1 MKHAVRC
8 GQVLLLLISSAVL
21 LAGCTP
27 PAAQPTPTATAKPAP
42 KKVVTLPR
50 PYNEKAD
57 PAQDIAAALKQAKA
71 DHKRVLLDFGANW
84 CPDCLVLSMHFNN
97 AQVKQFLDQHFVVVQ
112 IDVGKWDK
120 SLEISEQYGNPI
132 KLGIPAVVV
141 LAENGQQIASTADG
155 SLASASSS
163 KPQDILAYLKQ
174 WAEAKP

>member
-1 MKHAVRC
+1 MKPFIQGGPV
-8 GQVLLLLISSAVL
+8 VLLLIISAALIV
-21 LAGCTP
+21 GCTS
-27 PAAQPTPTATAKPAP
+27 PAALPTSTATAKPAP

-84 CPDCLVLSMHFNN
+84 CPDCIVLALHFGN
-97 AQVKQFLDQHFVVVQ
+97 AQVKPFLDQHFVMVQ

-120 SLEISEQYGNPI
+120 NLKISEHYGNPI

-141 LAENGQQIASTADG
+141 LDENGKQIASTADG
-155 SLASASSS
+155 SLASASTS
-163 KPQDILAYLKQ
+163 KPQEILAYLKQ
-174 WAEAKP
+174 WAAASP